1 VGLNRG
7 FHNGFTLVELMIVV
21 TIISI
26 LAAVAIPSYSSYVTR
41 SKVVEA
47 TSALSGMRVL
57 MEQYY
62 QDNRTYLNG
71 AVCGTIGAVPT
82 ATKYFTYAC
91 QAAANTYTITAS
103 GSGGMAGFGYTV
115 DQGNNKTSNITA
127 PATAKGWSNP
137 NPNTCW
143 TTNKGGQC

>member
-1 VGLNRG
+1 MNQAK
-7 FHNGFTLVELMIVV
+7 GFTLVELMIVV

-26 LAAVAIPSYSSYVTR
+26 LAAIAIPSYSSYVTR
-41 SKVVEA
+41 SKIVEA
-47 TSALSGMRVL
+47 TSSLSGMRVL

-71 AVCGTIGAVPT
+71 AVCGAIGAVPT
-82 ATKYFTYAC
+82 ATKYFNYTC
-91 QAAANTYTITAS
+91 TNVSANTYTLTAN
-103 GSGGMAGFGYTV
+103 GSGTMSGFGYTV
-115 DQGNNKTSNITA
+115 DQGNNKTSAITGQPLA
-127 PATAKGWSNP
+127 QGWSNP